1 MKIVLA
7 LAVATLSSVATAA
20 EVRLKM
26 DSVKYTVGMSGDH
39 VDSTNVKARVLGV
52 DIGVMLKDAITED
65 LYYHARLAGNFENGT
80 NKATGLT
87 AEYEPNQAVN
97 LWEGGLVYTPTPYL
111 RLEAGALN
119 QNKYASPLLVWNTA
133 FAGATQ
139 ELRYQGLYVRA
150 QQAIPNNNIL
160 SRRIGGIEEGTPL
173 FFMETLGFDYDDN
186 HLRFKAEA
194 SRFSFNDLSSQVA
207 LTSQDFGN
215 SVVGANQSARFLYGF
230 RGTNIS
236 GELSYTT
243 TESYKVMLGGQYI
256 FNEGAPEKRNQG
268 YLAEVGAG
276 MNGVLLK
283 VGQFR
288 NESDSAP
295 AFYNARLYGHNNM
308 QGTVVTLQGQ
318 SKELTFR
325 VQAVQ
330 GRIIEQNIRQSDMNI
345 INFAIVRHYEL

>member
-1 MKIVLA
+1 MKRILVL
-7 LAVATLSSVATAA
+7 VAATVSFAASAA
-20 EVRLKM
+20 EVKLKM
-26 DSVKYTVGMSGDH
+26 DSVRYTVGMSGDH

-52 DIGVMLKDAITED
+52 DIGLQFRDAITED

-97 LWEGGLVYTPTPYL
+97 LWEGGLVYTPTSFL
-111 RLEAGALN
+111 RFEAGALN

-133 FAGATQ
+133 FAGAT
-139 ELRYQGLYVRA
+139 EEIRFEGLYLRA

-160 SRRIGGIEEGTPL
+160 SRRIGGIDEGTPM
-173 FFMETLGFDYDDN
+173 FFMETLGYEYDDN
-186 HLRFKAEA
+186 HLRFRGEA
-194 SRFSFNDLSSQVA
+194 SRFSFSDLSSQVA

-230 RGTNIS
+230 RGTNVS

-243 TESYKVMLGGQYI
+243 TGNYKVMLGGQFI
-256 FNEGAPEKRNQG
+256 FNEGAPDKRNQG
-268 YLAEVGAG
+268 HLAEVGAG
-276 MNGVLLK
+276 KNGVLLK
-283 VGQFR
+283 VGTFR

-308 QGTVVTLQGQ
+308 QGTVVTLMGQ
-318 SKELTFR
+318 HPDLTFR

-330 GRIIEQNIRQSDMNI
+330 GKIIEQNIRQSDMNI
-345 INFAIVRHYEL
+345 ITFAIVRHYEL